1 MKNPGNGAV
10 YRSITPLRVSF
21 IGGGTDLPAFYR
33 EHGGEVVSMA
43 LGYHINIAVRRLDG
57 PFRVAY
63 QVNGEPPRVS
73 PSVDEVEHP
82 ITREALKFLEVDK
95 PIEITSS
102 SEVPA
107 GTGLGSSSSY
117 TVGLLHALHAAQGGG
132 PPWARLADEACHIEI
147 DRLKAP
153 IGRQDQYIA
162 AGGGFR
168 RTVFMPDDSVHS
180 TSIECAPDIREE
192 FTNHLMMFYLGGKRP
207 ALEILT
213 EVQREMNQNK
223 APLCELKSMCSGF
236 LESLSRGDFEEVGE
250 ILHQAWLIK
259 RSLNPRI
266 SNGHVDEAYERSR
279 ASGAIGGK
287 LLGAGGTGF
296 LLLLAPPSRH
306 ARIRAELRAHREF
319 RFQPDPLGSRVFSE

>member
-43 LGYHINIAVRRLDG
+43 LGYHINIAVRRLEG

-153 IGRQDQYIA
+153 IGRRINTSPR
-162 AGGGFR
+162 AGAF
-168 RTVFMPDDSVHS
+168 D
-180 TSIECAPDIREE
+180 
-192 FTNHLMMFYLGGKRP
+192 
-207 ALEILT
+207 AL
-213 EVQREMNQNK
+213 
-223 APLCELKSMCSGF
+223 
-236 LESLSRGDFEEVGE
+236 
-250 ILHQAWLIK
+250 
-259 RSLNPRI
+259 
-266 SNGHVDEAYERSR
+266 
-279 ASGAIGGK
+279 
-287 LLGAGGTGF
+287 
-296 LLLLAPPSRH
+296 
-306 ARIRAELRAHREF
+306 
-319 RFQPDPLGSRVFSE
+319 FSCPTT